1 MGSRGAGG
9 VMKKLYVLVRKDL
22 TRSSPAVQAGHA
34 VAQWMLQHGHTKT
47 WENETLVYLGIDTE
61 EELERWQQKLD
72 LKNIE
77 CVVFKEPDLGDQK
90 TAIACLHEGKIF
102 SNLKLL

>member
-1 MGSRGAGG
+1 
-9 VMKKLYVLVRKDL
+9 MKKLYVLVRKDL
-22 TRSSPAVQAGHA
+22 TCSSSAVQAGHA
-34 VAQWMLQHGHTKT
+34 VAQWMLRHGHTKM
-47 WENETLVYLGIDTE
+47 WENETLIYLGIDTE

-77 CVVFKEPDLGDQK
+77 CVVFREPDLDEQK
-90 TAIACLHEGKIF
+90 TAIACLHDGKIF